1 LQEFKETTVKRILAL
16 LTVTLFLV
24 IILAGCTTIKDWTR
38 KTTNWEI
45 GMAQSV
51 LGKDDD
57 KKTEEPKDDDE
68 EDDADEK
75 ANSDDHDDGGIV
87 GWTKRT
93 TEWEMREADK
103 VITDKKTKSSNS
115 DDHPGGTCRIKD
127 GCSTANVRSG
137 PSTKNPVIAKLKG
150 GDSVNV
156 VEVKSGWVRIR
167 LDNGGNGWVYG
178 DLVEHP

>member
-1 LQEFKETTVKRILAL
+1 VKRAISL
-16 LTVTLFLV
+16 LTITLFS
-24 IILAGCTTIKDWTR
+24 IISLAGCDTIKDWTR

-45 GMAQSV
+45 GMAQGV
-51 LGKDDD
+51 LGKGDD
-57 KKTEEPKDDDE
+57 KKTEEPNNDDE

-75 ANSDDHDDGGIV
+75 ANSDDNHDGGIV
-87 GWTKRT
+87 GWTKKT

-103 VITDKKTKSSNS
+103 VISNKNSAPRAKSGFSGKTCKV
-115 DDHPGGTCRIKD
+115 KD
-127 GCSTANVRSG
+127 SCSVANVRSG

-150 GDSVNV
+150 GDTVKV
-156 VEVKSGWVRIR
+156 VDVKSGWVRIR